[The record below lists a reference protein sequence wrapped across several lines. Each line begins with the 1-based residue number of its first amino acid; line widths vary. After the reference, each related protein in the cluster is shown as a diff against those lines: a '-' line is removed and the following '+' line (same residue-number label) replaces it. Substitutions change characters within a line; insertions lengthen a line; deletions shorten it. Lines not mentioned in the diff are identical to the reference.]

1 MPNIYQFCKKV
12 TYTLD
17 FSTFLN
23 IYFSHKTESKMI
35 DVYDAEALIKIY
47 RMLRKRCEA
56 LDRFIENHA
65 YYFSTSSEEL
75 GSLDVCNNII
85 DLMTRKNQLINL
97 KLIIDRAI
105 STLSENDK
113 KILYIKMN
121 YTISMAEICGIFNLK
136 ERTAFR
142 RIEKAFENLS
152 LALNSSKYINKLEKI
167 IDSEDWITNIRR
179 EVKDR
184 RMSYRTSPL
193 MA

>member
-1 MPNIYQFCKKV
+1 
-12 TYTLD
+12 
-17 FSTFLN
+17 
-23 IYFSHKTESKMI
+23 MI